1 MDTDL
6 PTGMVVQHPG
16 SYLRIVLQDSRNY
29 YVFPGRGRRIALVIA
44 STRFVFIRPVNASP
58 IIMITIL
65 NWVALLIAVITSI
78 GLLLQRDWR
87 VGLGLLAIQYLS
99 IFWLVQT
106 HWPISMAAGKLVTG
120 WMACAVLGM
129 AQLNNNTS
137 PVAEAAWPQG
147 RLFRIFTAGIIS
159 AATFALSLRA
169 SSWLGLS
176 LPIAWGSLLL
186 TGMGLLQLGI
196 SAQPFR
202 VSLGL
207 LTILA
212 GFEILYAAVESS
224 TLVAA
229 LLSAI
234 NLGLALAGAYLL
246 NMSQEGKA

>member
-1 MDTDL
+1 MI
-6 PTGMVVQHPG
+6 
-16 SYLRIVLQDSRNY
+16 S
-29 YVFPGRGRRIALVIA
+29 
-44 STRFVFIRPVNASP
+44 
-58 IIMITIL
+58 II
-65 NWVALLIAVITSI
+65 NWVALLIAMITSV

-87 VGLGLLAIQYLS
+87 LGLGLLATQYLS

-106 HWPISMAAGKLVTG
+106 HWPVSMAAGKLVTG

-129 AQLNNNTS
+129 AQLSISTS
-137 PVAEAAWPQG
+137 QETEGAWTQG
-147 RLFRIFTAGIIS
+147 RLFRLFTAGIFT

-186 TGMGLLQLGI
+186 AGMGLLQLGT
-196 SAQPFR
+196 SSQPFR
-202 VSLGL
+202 VVLGL
-207 LTILA
+207 LTVLA

-234 NLGLALAGAYLL
+234 NLGLALTGAYLL
-246 NMSQEGKA
+246 TMPKEEKT